1 MTARRKM
8 PTFEHGENIAAD
20 LLPLVVPL
28 TWIHQL
34 PGNPRRGKVD
44 ALKKSYARFG
54 QRKPLVV
61 RRTEEV
67 DGHPEG
73 YTEAGNHGVQ
83 AMAALGWEYAA
94 VVWVDESEEEAWAF
108 SLADNQTHE
117 LGSYDPQL
125 LGEAIARLTDTPDL
139 LLDAGFDADS
149 LTRLANAA
157 ALRPEAG
164 HEPLESRGLGTPI
177 VSTTIVF
184 DDEAQQSLWYQFV
197 RHLREQYPDSETT
210 GERIALYV
218 MDHVH

>member
-1 MTARRKM
+1 
-8 PTFEHGENIAAD
+8 
-20 LLPLVVPL
+20 
-28 TWIHQL
+28 
-34 PGNPRRGKVD
+34 
-44 ALKKSYARFG
+44 
-54 QRKPLVV
+54 
-61 RRTEEV
+61 
-67 DGHPEG
+67 
-73 YTEAGNHGVQ
+73 VQ

-149 LTRLANAA
+149 LARLANAA

-184 DDEAQQSLWYQFV
+184 DDESQQAHWYQFV